1 MHSFSPEHH
10 NGFDKMTQTSPSISI
25 LILTLNEQ
33 SNIEAVLD
41 SVRNFKDVVVYD
53 SYSIDNTVAIAEER
67 GARIVQ
73 RKFDNWATHQNWA
86 LANIEFLNPWVFYL
100 DADERMT
107 PSLEQEIAGIATD
120 PADAH
125 VGYYCGRDNYFMG
138 RLIRRCYPPVPIL
151 RFFKP
156 QHVTYERLVNPVAH
170 VDGPVG
176 QLRQRFLHYNFSKG
190 LTEWIDKHNKY
201 SLAEAME
208 ALRVADEG
216 TARVSGLFHGDKAAR
231 RAALKRLAWRLPMRP
246 WLKFFWLYC
255 VRGGFL
261 DGWPGLVYCRLQAI
275 YEYFIVLKVKELR
288 LKRQGRPL

>member
-1 MHSFSPEHH
+1 MHPLSPKHPDDFCE
-10 NGFDKMTQTSPSISI
+10 MTQTAPSISI

-33 SNIEAVLD
+33 SNIEAVLE
-41 SVRNFKDVVVYD
+41 SVRSFQDVVVYD
-53 SYSIDNTVAIAEER
+53 SYSSDNTVALAQER

-73 RKFDNWATHQNWA
+73 RKFDNWAAHQNWA
-86 LANIEFLNPWVFYL
+86 LANIEFQNPWVFYL

-107 PSLEQEIAGIATD
+107 PSLEEEIVEIAAN
-120 PADAH
+120 PADVH

-156 QHVTYERLVNPVAH
+156 GHVTYERLVNPVAH

-176 QLRQRFLHYNFSKG
+176 QLRHRFLHYNFSKG

-208 ALRVADEG
+208 AMRVADEG
-216 TARVSGLFHGDKAAR
+216 TARVSDLFHGDKAAR
-231 RAALKRLAWRLPMRP
+231 RAAVKRLAWKLPMRP

-288 LKRQGRPL
+288 LKRQGRQL

>member
-1 MHSFSPEHH
+1 MYPLSPEHPNEFH
-10 NGFDKMTQTSPSISI
+10 EMTQASHSISI
-25 LILTLNEQ
+25 LILTLNEE
-33 SNIEAVLD
+33 SNIESVLE
-41 SVRNFKDVVVYD
+41 SVRTFQDVVVYD
-53 SYSIDNTVAIAEER
+53 SYSSDNTVAIAQAR

-73 RKFDNWATHQNWA
+73 RKFDNWAAHQNWA
-86 LANIEFLNPWVFYL
+86 LANIEFRNPWVFYL

-107 PSLEQEIAGIATD
+107 PALEEEIVGIAAD
-120 PADAH
+120 PAEAH

-156 QHVTYERLVNPVAH
+156 RYVTYERLVNPVAR

-208 ALRVADEG
+208 AIRVADEG
-216 TARVSGLFHGDKAAR
+216 TARVSDLFHGDKAAR
-231 RAALKRLAWRLPMRP
+231 RAALKRLAWKLPMRP
-246 WLKFFWLYC
+246 WLKFFWLYY

-288 LKRQGRPL
+288 LKRQGRQL